1 MIKKIDITNPDIA
14 KELLSIQLPAY
25 QIEAKLIGFDEIPNL
40 KDTVD
45 SLQQCGETF
54 YGYYMNGDLCGV
66 ISFVISSYVLDIHRL
81 FVNPR
86 YFRRGIAKQLLDHIL
101 NVERGFDTVIV
112 KTGNKNIPAIRF
124 YQKYGFNQEEDL
136 VINEQ
141 LSMAQFSMKVQL
153 VNSIDVKG

>member
-14 KELLSIQLPAY
+14 KEVLSIQIPAY

-54 YGYYMNGDLCGV
+54 YGYYMNGNLCGI
-66 ISFVISSYVLDIHRL
+66 ISFVIASFVLDIHRL
-81 FVNPR
+81 FVDPK
-86 YFRRGIAKQLLDHIL
+86 YFRKGIARQLLDHIL
-101 NVERGFDTVIV
+101 YAEAGFDTVIV
-112 KTGNKNIPAIRF
+112 KTGNKNIPALRF
-124 YQKYGFNQEEDL
+124 YPKYGFDQEEDL

-141 LSMAQFSMKVQL
+141 LSMAQFSMKIQL
-153 VNSIDVKG
+153 SNCETH